1 MTININLRD
10 GIGGTIL
17 ETVTARS
24 VEKSEALVGQMDRVT
39 CRLLPEQWST
49 LDGSL
54 DRLEHTLEVEHPD
67 GSSWFTGRYW
77 RHERQQSRYLL
88 TIGSPEVDGVR
99 WEPTDPDIVIE
110 NEPDDGIA
118 TDIIDGAPADGIPGV
133 DTLTTGTI
141 DQLEANTSF
150 SLNETEASAGLR
162 DLATETGAVV
172 RYNADWSVDYLERRG
187 SDRPG
192 VIISSA
198 AGTAIEDADVDR
210 DRARVQG
217 GGRDGPVT
225 HLKGYGA
232 GDGPD
237 QLTYT
242 AVADGFTSGD
252 VQSWARYENTD
263 IVQQSRL
270 ERVIDGLI
278 EEINDEPDDLRVNWT
293 VVDTDLE
300 VGDRVTV
307 QRPDDDI
314 DDLLWVLE
322 TVHVLDEQGERI
334 QTTFGNRPFLLS
346 RDRTQALSR
355 DITRFNRGYSGLVQS
370 IQDTSGWDNAG
381 DGHVQA
387 MTVYDWPDNIE
398 TEIITELHVEAR
410 AWRAPLKILEHDHG
424 EIDVS
429 HAHTTQGH
437 AHSFGVDATSQEQ
450 NYIGTWTT
458 DDHDEGIQDSA
469 FIETYTVD
477 SNSSLRVEVSFEV
490 VSSEPGA
497 AVIVTIDSDNVYS
510 ASRNDGDFVSATHGI
525 GAEDHTG
532 SVSVEVTA
540 TTSDPFQQQ
549 QMRNLMVSITQEP
562 THDHEVQESD
572 TTNSASEV
580 VEQKLITETAD
591 AIVPAAAEIVTQFDD
606 GTGPSTPDLP
616 HNVDILVDNDVV
628 TTLSGNDSIPWSATV
643 DMIGE
648 LDPGDVDIEADPQD
662 GRGELML
669 TFRAEHFRRG
679 RS

>member
-10 GIGGTIL
+10 GIGGTTL
-17 ETVTARS
+17 ETVTAKS
-24 VEKSEALVGQMDRVT
+24 AEKSAALVGQMDTVT

-49 LDGSL
+49 LDETL

-88 TIGSPEVDGVR
+88 TIGSPEVDAVR
-99 WEPTDPDIVIE
+99 WEPTDADIVIE

-150 SLNETEASAGLR
+150 SLNEAEASAALR

-172 RYNADWSVDYLERRG
+172 RYNADWNVDYLERRG

-192 VIISSA
+192 VTISSA
-198 AGTAIEDADVDR
+198 AGTAIDDPDIDR
-210 DRARVQG
+210 DRPRVSG

-242 AVADGFTSGD
+242 AVADAWSAGD
-252 VQSWARYENTD
+252 VQSWARYQNTD

-270 ERVIDGLI
+270 ERVVDGLL
-278 EEINDEPDDLRVNWT
+278 EEINDEPDDLTVNWT
-293 VVDTDLE
+293 VVDESLE

-314 DDLLWVLE
+314 DELLWVLE
-322 TVHVLDEQGERI
+322 TVHVLDDRGERI
-334 QTTFGNRPFLLS
+334 RTTFGNRPFLLS

-355 DITRFNRGYSGLVQS
+355 DITRFNRGYGGLVQS

-410 AWRAPLKILEHDHG
+410 AWRSPLKILEHDHG

-429 HAHTTQGH
+429 HAHDTQNH
-437 AHSFGVDATSQEQ
+437 DHPVPASTTSQEQ
-450 NYIGTWTT
+450 NYAGSWST
-458 DDHDEGIQDSA
+458 DDHDEGVENSPFNAD
-469 FIETYTVD
+469 YNVN

-490 VSSEPGA
+490 VSSEPDA
-497 AVIVTIDSDNVYS
+497 AVNVTIDSDNVYS
-510 ASRNDGDFVSATHGI
+510 ATRDNGDFVSATHGI
-525 GAEDHTG
+525 GAADHTG
-532 SVSVEVTA
+532 SVNVEVTA
-540 TTSDPFQQQ
+540 VTSDPFEQQ

-562 THDHEVQESD
+562 THDHEVDD
-572 TTNSASEV
+572 TFTAEEQSVV
-580 VEQKLITETAD
+580 VEQEVITETAE
-591 AIVPAAAEIVTQFDD
+591 AVVPAAAEIVTQFDD

-643 DMIGE
+643 DLIGE